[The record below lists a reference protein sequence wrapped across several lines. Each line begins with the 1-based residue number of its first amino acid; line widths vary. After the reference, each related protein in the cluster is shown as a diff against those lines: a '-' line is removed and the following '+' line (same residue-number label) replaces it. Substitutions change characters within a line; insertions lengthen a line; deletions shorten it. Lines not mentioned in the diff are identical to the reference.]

1 METFG
6 YVVAWTLAIVA
17 LLGGVLTSALASDA
31 INEST
36 RFAGIGCGGAVAIGA
51 LGTIVW
57 LAGFAT

>member
-17 LLGGVLTSALASDA
+17 LIGGALVAALASDA
-31 INEST
+31 FNENA
-36 RFAGIGCGGAVAIGA
+36 RFAGVGCGGAVAIGA

-57 LAGFAT
+57 LAGFA